1 MAHWMALLRHGFVE
15 VKMLHFLDH
24 SVSAL
29 ITKIKA
35 NQKLVKVLLIS
46 IS

>member
-35 NQKLVKVLLIS
+35 NQKLVKVLIS